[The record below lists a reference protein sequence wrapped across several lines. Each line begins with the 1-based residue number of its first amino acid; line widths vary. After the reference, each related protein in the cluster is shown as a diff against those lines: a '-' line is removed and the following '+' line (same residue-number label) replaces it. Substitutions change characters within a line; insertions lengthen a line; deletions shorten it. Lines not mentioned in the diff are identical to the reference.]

1 MNVAVIIP
9 AAGSASR
16 YQAAGAV
23 RHKLDEDLGG
33 KPVLQRTVEA
43 FTKFDSDEFSIGPI
57 IVAGP
62 HDPHEFAEFKERHL
76 DRLGLL
82 GARLVRGGRTHRW
95 ETVAS
100 ALAELPPGEGL
111 VAIHDGA
118 RPCMT
123 HDLLD
128 RVLRA
133 ARRFGGAVPAVAASD
148 TIKRVVESD
157 AEPEEQDRAAAIL
170 GLAPTKAGPQRF
182 VAGTVPRT
190 GLALAQTPQVFRHS
204 LLAAAYAGVS
214 GSPTDDAEVVEAYL
228 ARSAGAGRIAI
239 VEGSPRNI
247 KITLPADLSLA
258 RNILG
263 HREPEGKPAHKR
275 F

>member
-33 KPVLQRTVEA
+33 KPVLQRTIEV
-43 FTKFDSDEFSIGPI
+43 FTKFDSDEFTIGPI
-57 IVAGP
+57 LVAGP
-62 HDPHEFAEFKERHL
+62 HDDEEFGQFKDRHI

-95 ETVAS
+95 ETVAA
-100 ALAELPPGEGL
+100 ALAELPAGDGL

-118 RPCMT
+118 RPCVT

-133 ARRFGGAVPAVAASD
+133 ARRFGAAVPAIAASD
-148 TIKRVVESD
+148 TIKRVIEAD
-157 AEPEEQDRAAAIL
+157 AEPEEQDRAASIL
-170 GLAPTKAGPQRF
+170 GLAPAAAGPQKF
-182 VAGTVPRT
+182 VGGTVPRA
-190 GLALAQTPQVFRHS
+190 GLVLAQTPQVFAHA
-204 LLAAAYAGVS
+204 LLSAAYAKVA
-214 GSPTDDAEVVEAYL
+214 GSPTDDAEIVEAYL
-228 ARSAGAGRIAI
+228 AASGNAGRIAI
-239 VEGSPRNI
+239 VEGSPRNV
-247 KITLPADLSLA
+247 KVTLPADLTLA

-263 HREPEGKPAHKR
+263 HREPEGKPVHKR

>member
-33 KPVLQRTVEA
+33 KPVLQRTVEV

-62 HDPHEFAEFKERHL
+62 HDQQEFAEFKERHL

-82 GARLVRGGRTHRW
+82 GARLVMGGRTHRW

-100 ALAELPPGEGL
+100 ALAELPAGEGL

-170 GLAPTKAGPQRF
+170 GLAPAKAGPQPF

-190 GLALAQTPQVFRHS
+190 GLALAQTPQVFKHS
-204 LLAAAYAGVS
+204 LLAAAYAQVN

-228 ARSAGAGRIAI
+228 ARSADAGRIAI
-239 VEGSPRNI
+239 VEGSARNI
-247 KITLPADLSLA
+247 KITFPADLALA

>member
-16 YQAAGAV
+16 YHAAGAV

-33 KPVLQRTVEA
+33 KPVLQRTVEV

-62 HDPHEFAEFKERHL
+62 HDLQEFAEFKERHL

-100 ALAELPPGEGL
+100 ALAELPAGDGL

-148 TIKRVVESD
+148 TIKRVVETD
-157 AEPEEQDRAAAIL
+157 AEPEEQDRASAIL
-170 GLAPTKAGPQRF
+170 GLAPATAGPQPF

-190 GLALAQTPQVFRHS
+190 GLALAQTPQVFKHS
-204 LLAAAYAGVS
+204 LLAAAYAQVS
-214 GSPTDDAEVVEAYL
+214 GSPTDDAEVVEASF
-228 ARSAGAGRIAI
+228 ARSGGAGRIAI

-247 KITLPADLSLA
+247 KITLPADLALA

>member
-9 AAGSASR
+9 AAGSATR

-33 KPVLQRTVEA
+33 KPVLQRTIEV

-57 IVAGP
+57 LVAGP
-62 HDPHEFAEFKERHL
+62 HADAEFAEFKDRHL

-95 ETVAS
+95 ETVAA
-100 ALAELPPGEGL
+100 ALAELPAGDGL
-111 VAIHDGA
+111 VAVHDGA
-118 RPCMT
+118 RPCVT

-133 ARRFGGAVPAVAASD
+133 ARRFGAAVPAIPVSD
-148 TIKRVVESD
+148 TIKRVVE
-157 AEPEEQDRAAAIL
+157 AEAEAEEQDRAAAIL
-170 GLAPTKAGPQRF
+170 GLAPATDGPQKF

-190 GLALAQTPQVFRHS
+190 GLVLAQTPQVFRHA
-204 LLAAAYAGVS
+204 LLDVAYAQVAGC
-214 GSPTDDAEVVEAYL
+214 PTDDAEVVESYL
-228 ARSAGAGRIAI
+228 GRSGEAGRIAI

-247 KITLPADLSLA
+247 KVTLPADLTLA
-258 RNILG
+258 RNVLG

>member
-33 KPVLQRTVEA
+33 KPVLQRTIET
-43 FTKFDSDEFSIGPI
+43 FTKYESDEFSIGPI
-57 IVAGP
+57 LVAGP
-62 HDPHEFAEFKERHL
+62 HNDEEFSQFKDRHV

-82 GARLVRGGRTHRW
+82 GARLVRGGRAHRW
-95 ETVAS
+95 ETVAA
-100 ALAELPPGEGL
+100 ALAELPAGDGL

-118 RPCMT
+118 RPCLT
-123 HDLLD
+123 RDLLD

-133 ARRFGGAVPAVAASD
+133 ARRFGGAVPALPASD
-148 TIKRVVESD
+148 TIKRVIEAD
-157 AEPEEQDRAAAIL
+157 AEPEQPDRAASIL
-170 GLAPTKAGPQRF
+170 GLAPVSAGPEKF

-190 GLALAQTPQVFRHS
+190 GLVLAQTPQVFRHA
-204 LLAAAYAGVS
+204 LLAAAYAHVS
-214 GSPTDDAEVVEAYL
+214 GSPTDDAEVVESHL
-228 ARSAGAGRIAI
+228 GRSGSADRIAI

-247 KITLPADLSLA
+247 KVTVPADLTLA

-263 HREPEGKPAHKR
+263 HREPEGKPVHKR

>member
-1 MNVAVIIP
+1 MNVAVIVP

-33 KPVLQRTVEA
+33 KPVLQRTIEA
-43 FTKFDSDEFSIGPI
+43 FTKYDSDEFSIGPI
-57 IVAGP
+57 LVAGP
-62 HDPHEFAEFKERHL
+62 HDADEFAQFKERHL

-95 ETVAS
+95 ETVAA
-100 ALAELPPGEGL
+100 ALGELPAGDGL

-133 ARRFGGAVPAVAASD
+133 ARRFGAAVPAVPASD
-148 TIKRVVESD
+148 TIKRVLEAD
-157 AEPEEQDRAAAIL
+157 AEPEEQDRAASIL
-170 GLAPTKAGPQRF
+170 GLAPAAAGPQKF

-190 GLALAQTPQVFRHS
+190 GLMLAQTPQVFKRS
-204 LLAAAYAGVS
+204 LLVAAYARVA
-214 GSPTDDAEVVEAYL
+214 GSPTDDAEVVEAFL
-228 ARSAGAGRIAI
+228 AGSGETSRIAI

-247 KITLPADLSLA
+247 KITLPADLALA